1 MSIKRYSA
9 VALSVIAVAGWSAS
23 ALAADKAAGKA
34 KFEATC
40 ADCHEAADFEG
51 EAEASLADS
60 LKKIVAKTTKHKEA
74 LTLTPAE
81 IDNLAAFMASGGK

>member
-9 VALSVIAVAGWSAS
+9 VALAVVALTGWSAS

-34 KFEATC
+34 KFESAC

-60 LKKIVAKTTKHKEA
+60 LKKIVAKQVKHKEA
-74 LTLTPAE
+74 LTLSDPE
-81 IDNLAAFMASGGK
+81 IANLAAFMASGGK